1 MGRVDDGFD
10 SATGPGEQQHLTRRE
25 ARLHN
30 TQNVQGTPVTRRAA
44 KSRRRPSVRG
54 LLAKLVPVAAML
66 FVGGL
71 MVSTSI
77 PASAVFTADNSALQV
92 EQRAVASPTQGI
104 EVADSVVAAAPA
116 RDSYTVE
123 LPKPK
128 IIPVLAS
135 RSATGI
141 AGGSYTNNP
150 NGTIQWPFPVT
161 VPIASGFGGRQVSG
175 CGYCTTFHE
184 GLDFTPG
191 VGVEIQAI
199 ADGVVAKVE
208 SGGSYG
214 NSVWIDHVINGQ
226 HIVSGYAHML
236 SGSVRV
242 APGQAVTVGT
252 IVGQV
257 GSTGA
262 STGAHLHLEIHLD
275 GTPIDPYAWLKANA
289 N

>member
-1 MGRVDDGFD
+1 MGRADIG
-10 SATGPGEQQHLTRRE
+10 SGPDEQAQLSRRE
-25 ARLHN
+25 ARLQH
-30 TQNVQGTPVTRRAA
+30 AA
-44 KSRRRPSVRG
+44 TSAAPRRRPSVRG
-54 LLAKLVPVAAML
+54 LFAKLVPVAAML

-92 EQRAVASPTQGI
+92 EQRAVAAPVQ
-104 EVADSVVAAAPA
+104 EMDVADAVVPATAA

-128 IIPVLAS
+128 IVPVLAAS
-135 RSATGI
+135 RAAVGI
-141 AGGSYTNNP
+141 AGGSYTNDP

-161 VPIASGFGGRQVSG
+161 VPIASGFGARQVSN

-191 VGVEIQAI
+191 SGVEIQAI
-199 ADGVVAKVE
+199 ADGVVAKVG
-208 SGGSYG
+208 SGDSYG

-242 APGQAVTVGT
+242 SPGQAVTVGT
-252 IVGQV
+252 ILGQV